1 MRVYILT
8 DLEGVSG
15 ITLWRQ
21 CNPALDAEAYEVSRR
36 LLMGD
41 VNAAV
46 DGCYDGGATEVVVL
60 DGHGCPFNMVPDL
73 MHPGAEYLCGRGF
86 PPGWD
91 MDRGFD
97 LGMQVG
103 AHAMNRTKDG
113 CLCHTQNHTTDARYW
128 YNGRE
133 MGELGQGAIEVAHFG
148 FPCVFVSGDGA
159 ACREATEFFGEH
171 CVTVAVKQGLGRQ
184 CARLMAPEKTREL
197 IRAGAC
203 EAMKRGQLVPLFTVE
218 FPAQARLEALVEPA
232 PDEWTWEQI
241 EAAEHRVHEGVCET
255 ALNIYG
261 F

>member
-15 ITLWRQ
+15 VSMWSQ
-21 CNPALDAEAYEVSRR
+21 CNPALDREAYEVSRR

-41 VNAAV
+41 INAAV
-46 DGCYDGGATEVVVL
+46 DGCYDGGATAVAVL
-60 DGHGCPFNMVPDL
+60 DGHGCPFNVVPEL
-73 MHPGAEYLCGRGF
+73 MHPGAEYICGRGL
-86 PPGWD
+86 PTGWD

-113 CLCHTQNHTTDARYW
+113 VLCHTQNHVSDARYW

-133 MGELGQGAIEVAHFG
+133 MGELGQGAIEMGHFG
-148 FPCVFVSGDGA
+148 FPCVFVSGDVA
-159 ACREATEFFGEH
+159 ACREAKAFFGEH
-171 CVTVAVKQGLGRQ
+171 CVTVAVKQGLARQ
-184 CARLMAPEKTREL
+184 AARLLAPEKTREL
-197 IRAGAC
+197 IRAGAK
-203 EAMKRGQLVPLFTVE
+203 EAMSRGKLVPLFTTT
-218 FPAQARLEALVEPA
+218 FPAQAKVEVLEENAL
-232 PDEWTWEQI
+232 DDWTWEQI
-241 EAAEHRVHEGVCET
+241 EAAPHRVHEGVCET